1 MIASANMIATARCAL
16 AWATVLLIAGCSSP
30 ATPHGQVT
38 TVPSAQIPSLLVPP
52 DTCALVH
59 LFQTSLPKRAALKQI
74 VPMPDEK
81 AGSCAAETSP
91 GPDHSAITV
100 RATDWGFALV
110 TLGRNQAGESVNDSI
125 AQGYSAVKAGD
136 LACISDLNEMGIGHL
151 RVAKRNVL
159 VDVIFQIHELSPA
172 PATRLLTSFAED
184 IAAAIV
190 A

>member
-59 LFQTSLPKRAALKQI
+59 LFQTSLPKRLALKQI
-74 VPMPDEK
+74 APVPGERG
-81 AGSCAAETSP
+81 GSCAAETSP
-91 GPDHSAITV
+91 GPDHSTINV
-100 RATDWGFALV
+100 RATDWGPALV
-110 TLGRNQAGESVNDSI
+110 STGSNLASKSINDFV
-125 AQGYSAVKAGD
+125 AQGCSIVKAAD
-136 LACISDLNEMGIGHL
+136 LACISGPDDLGIGGIH
-151 RVAKRNVL
+151 VAKRNVQ
-159 VDVIFQIHELSPA
+159 VDVVFQIHELSPA
-172 PATRLLTSFAED
+172 QLTRLITSFAEE

-190 A
+190 T